1 MVYGSRRG
9 DRDRGGYGNQ
19 GRRGDRRDPR
29 REQARRTTGYGGRPV
44 PRRIVRQLPP
54 EVDAAIATDPA
65 FQVVTL
71 DRQTWIDPYS
81 GQAVPAPEGH
91 QKAAH
96 AFLLDNS
103 TWREGRLLPIDHLQ
117 AIAWRYDLLRLLPNE
132 PRLRIFGRD
141 GQGWLNPYN
150 GEYVQS
156 VSREE
161 GRVTMKTVTA
171 MSQALV
177 RCPQARQGVMLDAE
191 TLQKRARQVSSSG
204 QHASTTHAGE
214 AASHST
220 VFGLSGLPGMGG
232 MSDDL
237 KKAQDVQANMLAD
250 LPKID
255 GWEICVHFTPH
266 SGVSGDFYEVMP
278 LPGGRFL
285 LVLGDVSGHGMQAAL
300 VVATALK
307 TLRLLAKRT
316 HHLVELMGQ
325 FNDEIKDDLL
335 PGQFITCFAGILDPA
350 DSSLNCVLAGHHPL
364 VVINPNKNAV
374 ISKSGRSGMAIGLL
388 SGSLFR
394 QSLKEERVAIE
405 PGDALVQFTDG
416 LVEAADKQEREF
428 GAHRL
433 YAAFLNRYEE
443 GAQEMIDGAVA
454 DVVAFAGGNPDD
466 DLTLLAILRLPPPEE
481 EEAAASG

>member
-1 MVYGSRRG
+1 M
-9 DRDRGGYGNQ
+9 
-19 GRRGDRRDPR
+19 
-29 REQARRTTGYGGRPV
+29 
-44 PRRIVRQLPP
+44 
-54 EVDAAIATDPA
+54 
-65 FQVVTL
+65 TL

-81 GQAVPAPEGH
+81 GEAVPAPDGH

-96 AFLLDNS
+96 AFLLDRA
-103 TWREGRLLPIDHLQ
+103 TWREGRLMPIDQLQ

-141 GQGWLNPYN
+141 GQGWLNPFN

-156 VSREE
+156 VSRED
-161 GRVTMKTVTA
+161 GRVTMKTVTS

-177 RCPQARQGVMLDAE
+177 RCPPARQGVMLDAE

-204 QHASTTHAGE
+204 HHASTTHATTEGT
-214 AASHST
+214 SHST
-220 VFGLSGLPGMGG
+220 VFGLGG

-237 KKAQDVQANMLAD
+237 KKAQDVQANMLSD

-335 PGQFITCFAGILDPA
+335 PGQFITSFAGIFDPA
-350 DSSLNCVLAGHHPL
+350 DSSLTCVLAGHHPL
-364 VVINPNKNAV
+364 VVINPGKATVVNK
-374 ISKSGRSGMAIGLL
+374 IGRSGMAIGLL
-388 SGSLFR
+388 SGHLFR

-405 PGDALVQFTDG
+405 PGDSLLQFTDG
-416 LVEAADKQEREF
+416 LVEAADKQENEF

-433 YAAFLNRYEE
+433 YASFLSRYED
-443 GAQEMIDGAVA
+443 GTQEMLDGAVA

-466 DLTLLAILRLPPPEE
+466 DLTLLGIHRLPPPEE
-481 EEAAASG
+481 EEPVQGG